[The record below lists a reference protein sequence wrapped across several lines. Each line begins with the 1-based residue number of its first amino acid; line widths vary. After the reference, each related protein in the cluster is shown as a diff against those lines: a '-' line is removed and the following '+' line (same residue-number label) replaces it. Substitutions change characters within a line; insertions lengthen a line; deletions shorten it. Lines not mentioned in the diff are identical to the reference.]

1 MLDVPAHDGKI
12 HRLNLSLEIQNGI
25 VEEIKMS
32 LPAGLVSTSDQDAS
46 VISNLRGT
54 RYNHEV
60 VENIISEIGK
70 IVTLNTIQTVDEN
83 NVRRFDEATL
93 Q

>member
-1 MLDVPAHDGKI
+1 MLNVPTNDDKI

-25 VEEIKMS
+25 VEEIRMS
-32 LPAGLVSTSDQDAS
+32 LPAGLVSTCDQDVS

-60 VENIISEIGK
+60 TEKLISEIGK
-70 IVTLNTIQTVDEN
+70 IVTLNTIQSIDEN